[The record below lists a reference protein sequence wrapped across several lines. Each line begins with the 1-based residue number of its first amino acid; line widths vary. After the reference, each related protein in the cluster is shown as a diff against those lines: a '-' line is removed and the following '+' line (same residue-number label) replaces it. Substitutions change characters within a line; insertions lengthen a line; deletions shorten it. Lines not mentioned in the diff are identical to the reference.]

1 MPVSSCLAW
10 RLFFAY
16 GRLCRWSSNK
26 NSSPENFLLFIP
38 DFPTQHRLMHCWAKR
53 AVPCGWAAFLFIYF
67 ISKMLLNIYGEITS
81 SLEETLEI
89 SDSKLWHSLKKGLI
103 YQFLGFQK
111 TIWRDFML
119 GWLSKASGNDSLS
132 LGKSQKSAPVTAT
145 ISGPFD
151 VRTHTSL
158 IMGLRGWGNCAV
170 GIVEITQWLAK
181 LQKFSGLYSFKSEH
195 TFWWHCSWS
204 YRYGTISSE
213 NARRCKD
220 KADVS
225 VLRPEKIVAKKP
237 LCLEK
242 A

>member
-1 MPVSSCLAW
+1 
-10 RLFFAY
+10 
-16 GRLCRWSSNK
+16 
-26 NSSPENFLLFIP
+26 
-38 DFPTQHRLMHCWAKR
+38 
-53 AVPCGWAAFLFIYF
+53 
-67 ISKMLLNIYGEITS
+67 
-81 SLEETLEI
+81 
-89 SDSKLWHSLKKGLI
+89 
-103 YQFLGFQK
+103 
-111 TIWRDFML
+111 ML

-151 VRTHTSL
+151 VQTHASL

-181 LQKFSGLYSFKSEH
+181 LQKISGLYSFKSEH

-204 YRYGTISSE
+204 YRYGTIFSE

-225 VLRPEKIVAKKP
+225 VLRPQKIVAKKP
-237 LCLEK
+237 KNALSSRGTNVCDGINVCKSFLHDSRRRIGRVVAETSGFPLHLLASWRNFRFTSAHPDSCSFTAHQSFCFFKLSLEWVSEWK
-242 A
+242 

>member
-1 MPVSSCLAW
+1 
-10 RLFFAY
+10 
-16 GRLCRWSSNK
+16 
-26 NSSPENFLLFIP
+26 
-38 DFPTQHRLMHCWAKR
+38 
-53 AVPCGWAAFLFIYF
+53 
-67 ISKMLLNIYGEITS
+67 
-81 SLEETLEI
+81 
-89 SDSKLWHSLKKGLI
+89 
-103 YQFLGFQK
+103 
-111 TIWRDFML
+111 ML

-151 VRTHTSL
+151 VWTHALL

-181 LQKFSGLYSFKSEH
+181 LQKYSGLYSFKSEH

-220 KADVS
+220 NADVS
-225 VLRPEKIVAKKP
+225 VLRPERIVAKKT
-237 LCLEK
+237 LCLAEAQMFVK
-242 A
+242 VANPSCTTVAGVLAVWSERRLDFPSIC